1 MQASEPFGQK
11 EARKAETRELQYLAE
26 KIMMRKPAIC
36 SIHSLVSALWGDS
49 SRLQAIPR
57 VKFSRTSL
65 PEDEYDE
72 DENKDD
78 SCDDQTLTL
87 NDIGEWPDGHEPG
100 KERPESH
107 PEDLVEQSQAGLALV
122 Y

>member
-11 EARKAETRELQYLAE
+11 PTRKAETSELQYFA
-26 KIMMRKPAIC
+26 KNIRMRNSDKVINN
-36 SIHSLVSALWGDS
+36 SLLSFLLGDFP
-49 SRLQAIPR
+49 RLQAIPR

-78 SCDDQTLTL
+78 SCDDKTLTL